1 MARQTITGVTQ
12 DGLNDYNPELY
23 DAHLQAD
30 GTFTLVPV
38 LWHDDASYA
47 AYQGDPYQGD

>member
-1 MARQTITGVTQ
+1 MARTITGVK
-12 DGLNDYNPELY
+12 PEDLDNHDPARY
-23 DAHLQAD
+23 DASLQAD
-30 GTFTLVPV
+30 GTYTLTPV